1 VACIHDEAD
10 ALLPQSEEGE
20 AQDEVGGLGEAVVG
34 QEVLVGALREE
45 QPSRGGRGGLQNR
58 CIDIEAELL
67 VLWLV
72 VDKASGI
79 LS

>member
-1 VACIHDEAD
+1 
-10 ALLPQSEEGE
+10 LLPQSEEGE
-20 AQDEVGGLGEAVVG
+20 PQDEVGGLGETVVC

-45 QPSRGGRGGLQNR
+45 QPSRGGRVGLQNR
-58 CIDIEAELL
+58 CIDVEAELL